1 MITEMAGIEFK
12 REPVDDVRLFSVTAP
27 NLEVDIDDDEGEEC
41 DEPFL
46 KRMKREPVDEVV
58 DGMDRSDNEVGF
70 FRRVD

>member
-1 MITEMAGIEFK
+1 MAGIEFK

-27 NLEVDIDDDEGEEC
+27 NLEVDIDDEVEGC

-58 DGMDRSDNEVGF
+58 DGMDHADNEVGWLS
-70 FRRVD
+70 